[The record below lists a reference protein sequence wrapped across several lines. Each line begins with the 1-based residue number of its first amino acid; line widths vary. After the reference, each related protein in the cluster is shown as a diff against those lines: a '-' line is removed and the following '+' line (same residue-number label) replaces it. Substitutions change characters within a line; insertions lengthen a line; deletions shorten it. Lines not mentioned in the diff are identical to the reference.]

1 MPATP
6 DLWSTVVPLTCWV
19 TISAPET
26 GEHVDRVVS
35 LRVQRP
41 PLRSITVTAR
51 ADIYSSE
58 GQILLACSMVVSH
71 LETLQGP
78 LDRDNMLFLLT
89 SRLASYVDPF

>member
-1 MPATP
+1 MPGTP

-19 TISAPET
+19 TICAPES

-58 GQILLACSMVVSH
+58 AQILLACSMVVKH
-71 LETLQGP
+71 LETQQGP
-78 LDRDNMLFLLT
+78 LDRADMLFLLT